1 MKPYRLLYDPTQCA
15 LYSSCILSA
24 GLDTKATLWAVP
36 EPDKLDEHMGTDKP
50 AMVHYP
56 HFSTMEVYTDFVD
69 CIQWYNDLI
78 FSHACREGKIILWKI
93 DGGLKLYT
101 LLYDPAGVPDSTHR
115 L

>member
-56 HFSTMEVYTDFVD
+56 HFSTMEVYTDFFNTVSNGTT
-69 CIQWYNDLI
+69 I
-78 FSHACREGKIILWKI
+78 SSSAMRAKKARSSSGKLM
-93 DGGLKLYT
+93 
-101 LLYDPAGVPDSTHR
+101 GV
-115 L
+115 